1 MFGKGQRDELDDEE
15 GIKVAAL
22 IRTELEKDLQAMS
35 DNDMDGRALL
45 GKL

>member
-22 IRTELEKDLQAMS
+22 IRKELEKDLEAMS
-35 DNDMDGRALL
+35 NHDEHGWSLL